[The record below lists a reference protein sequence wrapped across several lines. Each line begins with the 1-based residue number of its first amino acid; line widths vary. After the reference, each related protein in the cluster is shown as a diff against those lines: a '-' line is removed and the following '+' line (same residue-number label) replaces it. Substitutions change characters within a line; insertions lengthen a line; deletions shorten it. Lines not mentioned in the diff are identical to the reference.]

1 MISDT
6 LYVLGD
12 SIARGVIFDNDKMR
26 YTLCRNTFDTSLT
39 AMGVQVK
46 NYSKMGC
53 TSVSALDI
61 MNRCGENKGAI
72 AAIEFGG
79 NDSDLNWKS
88 VSENPNVFHE
98 AAVSIEE
105 YSKSLKKMI
114 AGLRQKCMRPV
125 VVTPLP
131 VVPDRYFQKITENLD
146 ANAIMH
152 YLGNE
157 FTIYRWQERYAH
169 AAFQTAREEKCP
181 VFDLRGLFLNRLDFE
196 SLMCAD
202 GIHPNEKGHGV
213 IAEAVKKLWKQGL
226 Q

>member
-12 SIARGVIFDNDKMR
+12 SIARGVLFDEARMR
-26 YTLCRNTFDTSLT
+26 YTLCRNTFDRCLT
-39 AMGVQVK
+39 DMGVQVK

-61 MNRCGENKGAI
+61 MERCAENKGAI

-88 VSENPNVFHE
+88 VSDNPNVFHE

-105 YSKSLKKMI
+105 YCNSLRKMI

-125 VVTPLP
+125 IVTPLP
-131 VVPDRYFQKITENLD
+131 VVPGRYFQKITENLNAD
-146 ANAIMH
+146 AIMR
-152 YLGNE
+152 YLGSE

-196 SLMCAD
+196 ALMGAD
-202 GIHPNEKGHGV
+202 GIHPNEKGYCV
-213 IAEAVKKLWKQGL
+213 IAEAVKSLWSQSI
-226 Q
+226 